1 LFYSP
6 KSSLTMLTEDN
17 SAYGNTLRAI
27 SGMWLVVITVE
38 LVLTL
43 VGAVIR
49 LFGVIMDVIEGWTQ
63 ADSGFMAFLYVLASI
78 FNIAITFL
86 YTFYLVDMTV
96 KTISGIWSSNG
107 IQIPEYEPLARG
119 QQRETQKR

>member
-1 LFYSP
+1 
-6 KSSLTMLTEDN
+6 MLTEDN
-17 SAYGNTLRAI
+17 SAYGNALRVIA
-27 SGMWLVVITVE
+27 GMWLVIITVE

-43 VGAVIR
+43 VGAVLR
-49 LFGVIMDVIEGWTQ
+49 LVGVIMDVIEGWSQ

-96 KTISGIWSSNG
+96 KTISGIWSRNG
-107 IQIPEYEPLARG
+107 IQIPEYEPLAKG
-119 QQRETQKR
+119 QQRNAQAR